1 MWNGTL
7 REQLDLIAVV
17 QHNCECQYDASA
29 RCLGACSGHA
39 MLAHDQRALDGLLW
53 TRHLVKWRL
62 REEGVSEPQA

>member
-1 MWNGTL
+1 
-7 REQLDLIAVV
+7 
-17 QHNCECQYDASA
+17 
-29 RCLGACSGHA
+29 